1 MLSPA
6 PYVVSPEKS
15 GRELDSF
22 LPMLST
28 PRGMITSA
36 YFFVCKTARVMET
49 VTGELPNKRQFYSKK
64 KLLKPEIE
72 CRDGGFMLW
81 CCKLKFSVSNLEV
94 MLGTI
99 QQI

>member
-1 MLSPA
+1 M
-6 PYVVSPEKS
+6 VSPEKS

-49 VTGELPNKRQFYSKK
+49 VTGERQFYSKK

-72 CRDGGFMLW
+72 RRDGGFMLW

>member
-1 MLSPA
+1 
-6 PYVVSPEKS
+6 
-15 GRELDSF
+15 
-22 LPMLST
+22 MLST

-49 VTGELPNKRQFYSKK
+49 VTGERQFYSKK

-72 CRDGGFMLW
+72 RRDGGFMLW

>member
-1 MLSPA
+1 
-6 PYVVSPEKS
+6 
-15 GRELDSF
+15 
-22 LPMLST
+22 MLST

-36 YFFVCKTARVMET
+36 YFFVCKTEMVMET
-49 VTGELPNKRQFYSKK
+49 VTGERQFYSKK

-72 CRDGGFMLW
+72 CRDGGFRLW

>member
-15 GRELDSF
+15 GRELDSL

-36 YFFVCKTARVMET
+36 YFFVYKTARVMET
-49 VTGELPNKRQFYSKK
+49 VTGERQFYSKK

-72 CRDGGFMLW
+72 RRDGGFMLW

>member
-1 MLSPA
+1 MLYPA

-49 VTGELPNKRQFYSKK
+49 VTGERQFYSKK

-72 CRDGGFMLW
+72 RRDGGFMLW

>member
-49 VTGELPNKRQFYSKK
+49 VTGERQFYSKK

-72 CRDGGFMLW
+72 RRDGGFMLW

>member
-49 VTGELPNKRQFYSKK
+49 VTGERQFYSKK
-64 KLLKPEIE
+64 KLLKPELE